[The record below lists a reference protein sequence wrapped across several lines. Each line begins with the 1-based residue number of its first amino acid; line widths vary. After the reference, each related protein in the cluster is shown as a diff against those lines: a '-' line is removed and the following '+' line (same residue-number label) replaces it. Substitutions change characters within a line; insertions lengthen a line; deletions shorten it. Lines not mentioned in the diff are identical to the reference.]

1 MMDLQ
6 KAEFYSLQL
15 TASMTWQHCSSA
27 APVRPCIN
35 HVSSSADGFSDDN
48 DDDEDEDDNNWGG
61 IGQVMK

>member
-1 MMDLQ
+1 
-6 KAEFYSLQL
+6 
-15 TASMTWQHCSSA
+15 MTWQHCSSA